1 MYLRQFKVF
10 LVAAERESFTQAAKE
25 LYLTQPA
32 VSFQIQALEDFFGAK
47 LFKRTGRKVELTDAG
62 DTLLPYA
69 KKIIDAMEESKKAI
83 EQVGA
88 AKTGKLVVGAST
100 TIGIYILPPL
110 IAIYRSKYPQT
121 IISIKIENTEGIE
134 EALLKKDI
142 DFGLIEGFVK
152 SSYVKREKFRD
163 DELVLIVPAHHPWS
177 DTIELSDLMIEPLI
191 LREEGSGT
199 RMVLEGALMEKSLS
213 VSDLNINM
221 VLGNTEAI
229 KHAVAAG
236 LGVSFVSKCTIG
248 KELALGLLRIVKVR
262 GFNVMRELFII
273 RRENEDLS
281 PYAERILRFLNK
293 PTPIDTAFPS
303 VEKK

>member
-1 MYLRQFKVF
+1 
-10 LVAAERESFTQAAKE
+10 VAAERESFTQAAKE

-69 KKIIDAMEESKKAI
+69 KKIIDAMDESKKAI

-121 IISIKIENTEGIE
+121 IISIRVENTEGIE
-134 EALLKKDI
+134 EALLRKDI

-177 DTIELSDLMIEPLI
+177 DMIELSDLMIEPLI

-262 GFNVMRELFII
+262 DFKVMRELFII
-273 RRENEDLS
+273 RRENEELS

-293 PTPIDTAFPS
+293 PIPIDTTYPS
-303 VEKK
+303 VEK

>member
-69 KKIIDAMEESKKAI
+69 KKIIDAMDESKKAI

-121 IISIKIENTEGIE
+121 IISIRVENTEGIE
-134 EALLKKDI
+134 EALLRKDI

-177 DTIELSDLMIEPLI
+177 DMIELSDLMIEPLI

-262 GFNVMRELFII
+262 DFKVMRELFII
-273 RRENEDLS
+273 RRENEELS
-281 PYAERILRFLNK
+281 AYAERILRFLNK
-293 PTPIDTAFPS
+293 PIPIDTTYPS
-303 VEKK
+303 VEK

>member
-1 MYLRQFKVF
+1 LYLRQFKVF

-62 DTLLPYA
+62 DALLPYA
-69 KKIIDAMEESKKAI
+69 RKIIEAMEESKKAI

-121 IISIKIENTEGIE
+121 IISIRVENTEGIE
-134 EALLKKDI
+134 EALLRKDI

-177 DTIELSDLMIEPLI
+177 DVIELSDLMIEPLI

-213 VSDLNINM
+213 ISDLNVNM

-248 KELALGLLRIVKVR
+248 KELALGLLRIVRVR

-273 RRENEDLS
+273 RRENEELS

-293 PTPIDTAFPS
+293 PTPIETPFS
-303 VEKK
+303 STE

>member
-69 KKIIDAMEESKKAI
+69 KKIIDAMDESKKAI

-121 IISIKIENTEGIE
+121 IISIRVENTEGIE
-134 EALLKKDI
+134 EALLRKDI

-177 DTIELSDLMIEPLI
+177 DVIELSDLMIEPLI

-293 PTPIDTAFPS
+293 PTPIDTTFPS
-303 VEKK
+303 VEK

>member
-69 KKIIDAMEESKKAI
+69 KKIIDAMDESKKAI

-121 IISIKIENTEGIE
+121 IISIRVENTEGIE
-134 EALLKKDI
+134 EALLSKDI

-163 DELVLIVPAHHPWS
+163 DELVLIVPAHHPWP
-177 DTIELSDLMIEPLI
+177 DIIELSDLMIEPLI

-262 GFNVMRELFII
+262 GLNVMRELFII

-293 PTPIDTAFPS
+293 PTPIDTTFPS
-303 VEKK
+303 VEK

>member
-62 DTLLPYA
+62 DALLPYA
-69 KKIIDAMEESKKAI
+69 RKIIEAMEESKKAI

-121 IISIKIENTEGIE
+121 IISIRVENTEGIE
-134 EALLKKDI
+134 EALLRKDI

-177 DTIELSDLMIEPLI
+177 DVIELSDLMIEPLI

-213 VSDLNINM
+213 ISDLNVNM

-248 KELALGLLRIVKVR
+248 KELALGLLRIVRVR

-273 RRENEDLS
+273 RRENEELS

-293 PTPIDTAFPS
+293 PTPIETPFS
-303 VEKK
+303 STE